1 MRRAKLLTNLLRWRK
16 AAGDKYG
23 LDKLVETLVDK
34 LMLPIA
40 ESGWDVSG
48 EEVMRKVARQ
58 LPEECMTMN
67 LRVRLGAQ

>member
-1 MRRAKLLTNLLRWRK
+1 M
-16 AAGDKYG
+16 
-23 LDKLVETLVDK
+23 DKLVETLVDK